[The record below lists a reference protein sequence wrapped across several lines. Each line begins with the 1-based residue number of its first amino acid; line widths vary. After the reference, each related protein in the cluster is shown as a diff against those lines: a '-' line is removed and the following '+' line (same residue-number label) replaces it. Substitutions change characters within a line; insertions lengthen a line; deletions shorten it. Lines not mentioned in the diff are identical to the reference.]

1 MRRCTGSC
9 RWGRFLHLCPLRGT
23 VGIFISFTSVCLE
36 EAQNYCTLIRRLN
49 SHGPWTTPSLFFCL
63 TLSPTQLL
71 FLLFTEESHS
81 SHLLFKILV
90 FLNLCP
96 SAMGWGDWHVCVF
109 LYGCRSFAFKPAD
122 SDSGLIH
129 LNNRLLVGNVLIKMK
144 EQRRY

>member
-1 MRRCTGSC
+1 M
-9 RWGRFLHLCPLRGT
+9 
-23 VGIFISFTSVCLE
+23 
-36 EAQNYCTLIRRLN
+36 
-49 SHGPWTTPSLFFCL
+49 PSLFFCL

-144 EQRRY
+144 EQRRYWWMSWLCFKYCWMQSLAHVTVLLYLYFVASPFLPLFLINALTVACITHSPFNF